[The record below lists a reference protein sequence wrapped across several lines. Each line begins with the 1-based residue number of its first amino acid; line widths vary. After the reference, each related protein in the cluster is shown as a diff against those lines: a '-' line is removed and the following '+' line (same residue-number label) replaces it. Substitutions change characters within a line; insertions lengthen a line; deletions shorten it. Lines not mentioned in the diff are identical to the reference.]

1 MFPRFSTVYRYTTVI
16 VLLLVSAFMIMQ
28 FSGNRTDSGDDI
40 MRSVVGSERSVL
52 STKSLRTAT
61 SIHKHTTEINR
72 YGKGNVANPHSF
84 RYVLNPVKLC
94 TGNDIFI
101 ITYVHSAPKNLKK
114 RQTIRQ
120 TWGSGTYFLTQKV
133 RVVFIMGQVADKHVM
148 ESVRMESDLY
158 GDIVQEDF
166 LDSYHNLTYKA
177 LAGLKWVSTFCRHT
191 AYVLK
196 TDDDIFVN
204 VFVLMKYIQSTVE
217 LSYGRTNLILC
228 NQWIHMKVMRD
239 KRSKWYIPKE
249 DFSPDYFPPYC
260 SGSAYLMSSDV
271 TEGMYRLSL
280 TTPFFWVD
288 DYYITGL
295 LVHKLN
301 LTHRRYNSAYVLN
314 PSVVLE
320 KFKNDEDH
328 KYAFFHT
335 HKLKTMFYLWTTV
348 ISNESK
354 AVHTKNSTTVSTE
367 VNQNMSRH
375 V

>member
-1 MFPRFSTVYRYTTVI
+1 MFPRFTTVYRYTTVL
-16 VLLLVSAFMIMQ
+16 VLLLLSAVMIMQ
-28 FSGNRTDSGDDI
+28 FGGNRPDTGNDGI
-40 MRSVVGSERSVL
+40 RAAATVREKFAL
-52 STKSLRTAT
+52 ATKT
-61 SIHKHTTEINR
+61 SASARKHTTEANR
-72 YGKGNVANPHSF
+72 YGTGLVSNPHSF
-84 RYVLNPVKLC
+84 SYLLNPVTLC
-94 TGNDIFI
+94 PGKHIFI
-101 ITYVHSAPKNLKK
+101 ITYIHSAPKNLKK

-120 TWGSGTYFLTQKV
+120 TWASGTNFRSENVQI
-133 RVVFIMGQVADKHVM
+133 VFIMGQVSDRDVM
-148 ESVRMESDLY
+148 ESVKMEWDLY

-166 LDSYHNLTYKA
+166 VDSYHNLTYKA
-177 LAGLKWVSTFCRHT
+177 LAGLKWVSTFCGHAT
-191 AYVLK
+191 YVLK

-204 VFVLMKYIQSTVE
+204 IFALLKYIHSTVE
-217 LSYGRTNLILC
+217 PSYGKTNLILC

-271 TEGMYRLSL
+271 TEKMYRLSL

-320 KFKNDEDH
+320 KFNSDKDH
-328 KYAFFHT
+328 KYVFFHT
-335 HKLKTMFYLWTTV
+335 HKLQMMFSFWTSV
-348 ISNESK
+348 IANETK
-354 AVHTKNSTTVSTE
+354 AVHT
-367 VNQNMSRH
+367 QNVTNISVIDRGVSRH